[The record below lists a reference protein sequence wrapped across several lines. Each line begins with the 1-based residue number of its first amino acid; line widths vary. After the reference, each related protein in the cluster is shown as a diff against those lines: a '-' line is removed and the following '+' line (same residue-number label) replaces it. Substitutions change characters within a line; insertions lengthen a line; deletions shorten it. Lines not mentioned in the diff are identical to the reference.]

1 MKYFNRMVKYIK
13 IVLVLVAS
21 VLLHVAATAQ
31 PKQPSKLDDVFFE
44 YVSKTLEL
52 KPSEAVQMR
61 PLVKKYLDDRRK
73 VYGKFSDPLE
83 REQEILNAKMSSR
96 KDMAAIVGMQKANA
110 FFTSEQAFRR
120 KVREEL
126 KQRNEER
133 KKN

>member
-1 MKYFNRMVKYIK
+1 MSICNRILFVFA
-13 IVLVLVAS
+13 VLFTS
-21 VLLHVAATAQ
+21 HISTYGQ
-31 PKQPSKLDDVFFE
+31 QKHSSKLDDVFFE

-52 KPSEAVQMR
+52 KPSDAVQMR
-61 PLVKKYLDDRRK
+61 PVVKKYLDDRKK

-83 REQEILNAKMSSR
+83 REQEILNVKMSSR
-96 KDMAAIVGMQKANA
+96 KEMAAIVGLQKANA
-110 FFTSEQAFRR
+110 FFSSEQAFRR